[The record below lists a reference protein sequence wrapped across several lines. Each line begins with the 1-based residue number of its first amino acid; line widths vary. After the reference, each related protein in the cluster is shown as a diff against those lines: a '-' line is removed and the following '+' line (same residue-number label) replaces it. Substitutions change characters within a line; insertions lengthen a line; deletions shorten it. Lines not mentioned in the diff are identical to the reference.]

1 MLRAPPVLPRTSTL
15 FPTRRSCEHRGWVVG
30 TMRAAGVRSCRFDA
44 LISQPGGPGPA
55 SGLERCGGRVRWE
68 QRCVRPAVVLDACVA
83 HHRSM
88 STPTFIAVLDFSV
101 SARDRSMAV
110 AQLGREGSTLRS
122 MPVCVA
128 FRVLPAHD
136 PDTDD

>member
-1 MLRAPPVLPRTSTL
+1 MSWAFAET
-15 FPTRRSCEHRGWVVG
+15 EG
-30 TMRAAGVRSCRFDA
+30 DA
-44 LISQPGGPGPA
+44 ELGRGPGAA

-101 SARDRSMAV
+101 YARDRSMAV
-110 AQLGREGSTLRS
+110 AHLEREGSTIRS
-122 MPVCVA
+122 MLGCVA
-128 FRVLPAHD
+128 VLVFHA
-136 PDTDD
+136 